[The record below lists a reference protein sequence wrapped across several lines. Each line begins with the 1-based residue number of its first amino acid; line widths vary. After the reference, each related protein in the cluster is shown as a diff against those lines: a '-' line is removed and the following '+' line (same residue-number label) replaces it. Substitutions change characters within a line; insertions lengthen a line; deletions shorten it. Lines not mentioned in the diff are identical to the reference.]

1 MHFSKDLSVFTRA
14 YEMERGLGEWKAVS
28 TYCNEHKRA
37 GIMGNALKPASIW
50 ALRINRQSLSTGLST
65 LLWKV
70 SADRATIEP
79 NHYTVRDGLCE
90 DE

>member
-1 MHFSKDLSVFTRA
+1 
-14 YEMERGLGEWKAVS
+14 MERGLGEWKAVS

-65 LLWKV
+65 FRVIHIFVESLRR
-70 SADRATIEP
+70 SCNHRGP